1 MHKLK
6 RLVILDTETTG
17 LPKDRWVSALQAP
30 NNWPDLVS
38 VAWSV
43 FENGEK
49 QHSRYSLIIPESWD
63 IPAESTKIHG
73 ITWDIATAKGSL
85 LTDILWELAEDLKAS
100 DAVVAHNLE
109 FDRNVLFNAY
119 EWRMNWNP
127 HNFWPTTEFCTMKAA
142 EPELKLP
149 LSYESAKKK
158 YKSPNLGELYKATFG
173 EPPPDGA
180 HNSQRDVE
188 VLSEIFWKRWG
199 ST

>member
-1 MHKLK
+1 MHKFK
-6 RLVILDTETTG
+6 RIVILDTETTG
-17 LPKDRWVSALQAP
+17 LPKDRWTSALQAP
-30 NNWPDLVS
+30 NNWPDIVS

-49 QHSRYSLIIPESWD
+49 INSRYSLIIPEAWD

-73 ITWDIATAKGSL
+73 ITYDKATKHGSL
-85 LTDILWELAEDLKAS
+85 LTDILWDLAEDLKAA

-119 EWRMNWNP
+119 YWRMEWNP
-127 HNFWPTTEFCTMKAA
+127 NSFWPPTEFCTMKAA

-149 LSYESAKKK
+149 LTYQSQKKK

-173 EPPPDGA
+173 QAPPEGA

-188 VLSEIFWKRWG
+188 VLSDIFWKRWG